1 MANRQL
7 FASPRGLAP
16 ATARNAAGGSAY
28 ALTPPQ
34 ALAQIALTG
43 TLRPTFYAGAEL
55 QLAQLL
61 AAAEACTPTY
71 VAQTAIY
78 ARRHGHMKD
87 VPAVLL
93 GWLATADGALFER
106 AFAQVVDN
114 GRMLRNLVQVLRS
127 GALGRRSLGTRPKR
141 CVQQW
146 LNSATDAQLVQA
158 MVGQS
163 PSLADVIK
171 MVHPKAPNAARAAL
185 YGWLIGKPADVAQ
198 LPGVVQDLLRF
209 RADPTAPVPDVPFQL
224 LTAQPLSTAHW
235 ARIAERASWQTLR
248 MNLNTFG
255 RHGVYA
261 DSAQVRK
268 LAARLADAKAIARAR
283 VLPYQLLA
291 AHHAA
296 AGVPEALKAALAT
309 AMDHACTNVPVLAG
323 EVVVA
328 VDVSGS
334 MASPVTGWQK
344 GATSA
349 VRCVD
354 VAALIAACLL
364 KVNPATRVIAFN
376 DSAREW
382 TPTSEVTRGYWQR
395 RKPTPKPLGVLQTA
409 SALAGLL
416 GGGTAVSAP
425 FALLDQQSQAP
436 DLVVLVSDNM
446 SWVDSGPAY
455 ASTETWRLWQRL
467 KQRNPKARLVC
478 IDLQPNPTAQV
489 PERADVL
496 TIGGFTDEV
505 YARIADFVAGG
516 DGIAARVRQIQ
527 AVPL

>member
-1 MANRQL
+1 MANPQL
-7 FASPRGLAP
+7 FASTRALPP
-16 ATARNAAGGSAY
+16 AAARNAAGGSAY

-34 ALAQIALTG
+34 VLAQIALTG
-43 TLRPTFYAGAEL
+43 TLRPTYYVGAEL

-61 AAAEACTPTY
+61 EAAAACTPDY
-71 VAQTAIY
+71 VAKTAIY
-78 ARRHGHMKD
+78 ARRHGHMKE

-93 GWLATADGALFER
+93 AWLATADGMLFER
-106 AFAQVVDN
+106 VYPQVIDN

-146 LNSATDAQLVQA
+146 LNAASDAQLLQA

-163 PSLADVIK
+163 PSLADVIR
-171 MVHPKAPNAARAAL
+171 MVHPKAPNPARAAL
-185 YGWLIGKPADVAQ
+185 YGWLIGKPADVSL
-198 LPGVVQDLLRF
+198 LPMGVRDLLRF

-224 LTAQPLSTAHW
+224 LTAQPLSAAHW
-235 ARIAERASWQTLR
+235 SRIAERASWQTLR

-261 DSAQVRK
+261 DPARVRK
-268 LAARLADAKAIARAR
+268 LAARLADPKAIAKAR

-291 AHHAA
+291 AYHAA
-296 AGVPEALKAALAT
+296 TGLPEALKQALAA
-309 AMDHACTNVPVLAG
+309 AMDQACAQVPVLGG

-334 MASPVTGWQK
+334 MSSPVTGWQK

-349 VRCVD
+349 VRCID

-364 KVNPATRVIAFN
+364 KVNPSTRVIAFN
-376 DSAREW
+376 DSAWTW
-382 TPTSEVTRGYWQR
+382 TPGSAAVLQGSR
-395 RKPTPKPLGVLQTA
+395 RWERTLGVLEVA

-416 GGGTAVSAP
+416 GGGTSVSTP
-425 FALLDQQSQAP
+425 FALLERQSQAP
-436 DLVVLVSDNM
+436 DVLVLVSDNM
-446 SWVDSGPAY
+446 SWVDTGPAH
-455 ASTETWRLWQRL
+455 APTETWRLWQRL
-467 KQRNPKARLVC
+467 KQRNRNARLVC
-478 IDLQPNPTAQV
+478 IDLQPNTTAQV

-496 TIGGFTDEV
+496 NIGGFTD
-505 YARIADFVAGG
+505 
-516 DGIAARVRQIQ
+516 
-527 AVPL
+527 

>member
-1 MANRQL
+1 MANQQL
-7 FASPRGLAP
+7 FASTRGLAP
-16 ATARNAAGGSAY
+16 ATVRNAAGGSAY
-28 ALTPPQ
+28 ALTPQQ

-61 AAAEACTPTY
+61 EAAAACTPTY

-106 AFAQVVDN
+106 VFAEVVDN

-146 LNSATDAQLVQA
+146 LNAASDAQLVQA

-185 YGWLIGKPADVAQ
+185 YGWLIGKPADVSQ
-198 LPGVVQDLLRF
+198 LPAAVQDLLRF

-224 LTAQPLSTAHW
+224 LTAQPLSAAHW
-235 ARIAERASWQTLR
+235 SRIAERASWQTLR

-255 RHGVYA
+255 RHGVYEDA
-261 DSAQVRK
+261 AQVRK
-268 LAARLADAKAIARAR
+268 LATRLADPQAIAKAR

-296 AGVPEALKAALAT
+296 SDVPEPLKAALAT
-309 AMDHACTNVPVLAG
+309 AMDQACANVPVLTG

-334 MASPVTGWQK
+334 MSSPVTGWQK
-344 GATSA
+344 GASSA
-349 VRCVD
+349 VRCID

-364 KVNPATRVIAFN
+364 KVNPSTRVIAFN
-376 DSAREW
+376 DSAWAW
-382 TPTSEVTRGYWQR
+382 TPGPAVAGNRQR
-395 RKPTPKPLGVLQTA
+395 REGRTLGVLEVA
-409 SALAGLL
+409 AALAGLL
-416 GGGTAVSAP
+416 GGGTAVSTP
-425 FALLDQQSQAP
+425 FALLDRQAQAP
-436 DLVVLVSDNM
+436 DVLVLVSDNM
-446 SWVDSGPAY
+446 SWVDSGPAH
-455 ASTETWRLWQRL
+455 APTETWRLWQRL
-467 KQRNPKARLVC
+467 KQRNRNARLVC
-478 IDLQPNPTAQV
+478 IDLQPNTTAQV

-516 DGIAARVRQIQ
+516 DGVAARVRQIE
-527 AVPL
+527 AVPI

>member
-1 MANRQL
+1 MANQQL
-7 FASPRGLAP
+7 FASTRGLAP
-16 ATARNAAGGSAY
+16 ATVRNAAGGSAY
-28 ALTPPQ
+28 ALTPQQ

-55 QLAQLL
+55 QLTQLL
-61 AAAEACTPTY
+61 EAAAACTPTY

-106 AFAQVVDN
+106 VFAEVVDN

-146 LNSATDAQLVQA
+146 LNAATDAQLVQA

-198 LPGVVQDLLRF
+198 LPRVVQDLLRF

-224 LTAQPLSTAHW
+224 LTAQPLSAAHW
-235 ARIAERASWQTLR
+235 SRIAERASWQTLR

-255 RHGVYA
+255 RHGVYEDA
-261 DSAQVRK
+261 AQVRK
-268 LAARLADAKAIARAR
+268 LATRLADPQAIAKAR

-296 AGVPEALKAALAT
+296 SDVPEPLKAALAT
-309 AMDHACTNVPVLAG
+309 AMDQACANVPVLKG

-334 MASPVTGWQK
+334 MSSPVTGWQK
-344 GATSA
+344 GASSA
-349 VRCVD
+349 VRCID

-364 KVNPATRVIAFN
+364 KVNPSTRVIAFN
-376 DSAREW
+376 DSAWAW
-382 TPTSEVTRGYWQR
+382 TPGPSVAGNRQR
-395 RKPTPKPLGVLQTA
+395 REGLTLGVLEVA

-416 GGGTAVSAP
+416 GGGTAVSTP
-425 FALLDQQSQAP
+425 FALLDRQAQAP
-436 DLVVLVSDNM
+436 DVLVLVSDNM
-446 SWVDSGPAY
+446 SWVDSGPAH
-455 ASTETWRLWQRL
+455 APTETWRLWQRL
-467 KQRNPKARLVC
+467 KQRNRNARLVC
-478 IDLQPNPTAQV
+478 IDLQPNTTAQV

-516 DGIAARVRQIQ
+516 DGVAARVRQIE
-527 AVPL
+527 AVPI